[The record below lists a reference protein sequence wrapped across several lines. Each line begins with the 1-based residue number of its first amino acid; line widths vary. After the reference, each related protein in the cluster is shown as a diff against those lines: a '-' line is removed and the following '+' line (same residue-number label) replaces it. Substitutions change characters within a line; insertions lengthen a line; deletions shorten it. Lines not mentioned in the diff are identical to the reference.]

1 MALLSIVA
9 LLAVVQLSHQT
20 TYSCDP
26 AASCGCSRKAVP
38 QARIIGGET
47 ADTGAWAWTVSILID
62 SSNLCGGSILSS
74 EWIITAAHCVHDL
87 SASQIVV
94 HAGSNIVWSGTQVRQ
109 VSQVIIHPFYSTNTF
124 ANDIALLRL
133 ESPLYMS
140 APGVGQ
146 ICLPDISSA
155 KLASGEWPP
164 ADTTASLTLFL
175 HSSSKRRCCPQ
186 VVAVGWGVIALD
198 GTISLDLQQVSLQ
211 VIDFREQKCKTIID
225 DPHSQLCSAVPD
237 RFHGNCS
244 SDLF

>member
-20 TYSCDP
+20 TYSCNP

-38 QARIIGGET
+38 QAPIIGGET
-47 ADTGAWAWTVSILID
+47 ADADAWAWTVAISID
-62 SSNLCGGSILSS
+62 NEFTCGGSILSS
-74 EWIITAAHCVHDL
+74 EWIITTARCVDGF

-94 HAGSNIVWSGTQVRQ
+94 YAGSDTLSPEPKVLR
-109 VSQVIIHPFYSTNTF
+109 VSHVIQHPFYNAYTF

-133 ESPLYMS
+133 ESPLNMS

-164 ADTTASLTLFL
+164 ADTTASLSLFL
-175 HSSSKRRCCPQ
+175 HSSSKRRCFPQ
-186 VVAVGWGVIALD
+186 VVAVGWGLTVLN
-198 GTISLDLQQVSLQ
+198 GTQSDDLQQVTLQ
-211 VIDFREQKCKTIID
+211 VIDFREPKCKTIINH
-225 DPHSQLCSAVPD
+225 PHSQLCAAVPD
-237 RFHGNCS
+237 SLKGNCS